1 MVHNRRTPLL
11 PDDPLYQ
18 EAVEALK
25 RYHQAQ
31 MDERPA
37 DEIERLRLEVEQ
49 AFQLVTDYQL
59 EALGGPSPSRH

>member
-1 MVHNRRTPLL
+1 MDRSRRTPLL

-18 EAVEALK
+18 EAIEALK

-37 DEIERLRLEVEQ
+37 DEIERLRLEAKQ
-49 AFQLVTDYQL
+49 SFQVVTDYQL
-59 EALGGPSPSRH
+59 EALGGQSPTRH

>member
-1 MVHNRRTPLL
+1 MDHNRRTPLL

-25 RYHQAQ
+25 RYHRAQ
-31 MDERPA
+31 TDERPA
-37 DEIERLRLEVEQ
+37 DEVERLRIEAEQ

>member
-1 MVHNRRTPLL
+1 MDRNRRTPLL

-18 EAVEALK
+18 KAVEALK

-37 DEIERLRLEVEQ
+37 DEIQRLRMEAEQ
-49 AFQLVTDYQL
+49 SFQLVTDCQL
-59 EALGGPSPSRH
+59 EALGGPSLTRH

>member
-1 MVHNRRTPLL
+1 MDRNRRTPLL

-25 RYHQAQ
+25 RYHRAQ

-37 DEIERLRLEVEQ
+37 DEVELLRMEAEQ
-49 AFQLVTDYQL
+49 AFQQVADYQL
-59 EALGGPSPSRH
+59 EALGGPSPTRH